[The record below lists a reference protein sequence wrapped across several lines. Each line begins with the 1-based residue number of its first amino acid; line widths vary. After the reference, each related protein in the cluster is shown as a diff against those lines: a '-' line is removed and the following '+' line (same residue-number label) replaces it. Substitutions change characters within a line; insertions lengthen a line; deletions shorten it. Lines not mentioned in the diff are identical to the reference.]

1 MPLSSSNALHLTF
14 TIINYMYFFVDISIH
29 YNMVISNRTF
39 ELQTENKEY
48 LLIQKKELQKSKIV
62 LIFTTLLAY

>member
-1 MPLSSSNALHLTF
+1 
-14 TIINYMYFFVDISIH
+14 MYFFVDISIH

-48 LLIQKKELQKSKIV
+48 LLIQKKSCKNQK
-62 LIFTTLLAY
+62 LF